1 MSGIKGVDVSGTEVA
16 EATLAT
22 YQVAY
27 GIVCDLISTWRRCTT
42 TPTAITTK
50 GAERC
55 PEIKRSAVSGIEGVA
70 VSRNKEAEVSGISG
84 VDVSRIEVA
93 EARSLRGS
101 FLCMYPDAL
110 P

>member
-1 MSGIKGVDVSGTEVA
+1 M
-16 EATLAT
+16 
-22 YQVAY
+22 
-27 GIVCDLISTWRRCTT
+27 
-42 TPTAITTK
+42 
-50 GAERC
+50 
-55 PEIKRSAVSGIEGVA
+55 KRSEVSGIEGVA
-70 VSRNKEAEVSGISG
+70 VSGNKEAEVSGIGG